1 MRAIKKVMMMATAI
15 VAGTMLFTGLAL
27 ASSAGLN
34 VKEKDGIGLYMVDED
49 GMTLYVFKKD
59 SPGKSACGAANGCL
73 EKWPIFYVDVFKH
86 AAGFNPANF
95 AVITREDGKKQI
107 TYKGMP
113 LYYFYKDITADDT
126 LGQGVDNVWY
136 VAVP

>member
-1 MRAIKKVMMMATAI
+1 MRAVKKAKIMVMAI
-15 VAGTMLFTGLAL
+15 AAATMLCATL
-27 ASSAGLN
+27 ASAAGVN
-34 VKEKDGIGLYMVDED
+34 VKAKKDLGSYVVDED
-49 GMTLYVFKKD
+49 GMTLYLFKKD

-73 EKWPIFYVDVFKH
+73 EKWPVFYVDEFKH
-86 AAGFNPANF
+86 AAGFDPANF
-95 AVITREDGKKQI
+95 AVITREDGKKQT

-113 LYYFYKDITADDT
+113 LYYYSKDKTADDT